1 MLESSPLL
9 VGFFDVVR
17 AMLELLGVLA
27 IVVGAVIALVTL
39 LRSLI
44 AHERASVT
52 ASRYELSRYLALALE
67 FQLSAD
73 IVGTA
78 IAPSWTAIGRVAA
91 IVVIRTTLNYFL
103 TREVR
108 EEREQLTPRVIA
120 PRARS
125 DSSRRAEPVNPDE

>member
-1 MLESSPLL
+1 MLETSPLL

-17 AMLELLGVLA
+17 AALELLGVLA
-27 IVVGAVIALVTL
+27 IIVGAIAALVA
-39 LRSLI
+39 LI
-44 AHERASVT
+44 RPMLARERVSVT
-52 ASRYELSRYLALALE
+52 ASRYELSRYLALGLE

-91 IVVIRTTLNYFL
+91 IVVIRTALNYFL

-108 EEREQLTPRVIA
+108 EERERLRPTASKVRTGPPR
-120 PRARS
+120 R
-125 DSSRRAEPVNPDE
+125 PDPINQDE

>member
-1 MLESSPLL
+1 MLEPSPLL

-17 AMLELLGVLA
+17 AVLELLGVLA

-39 LRSLI
+39 ARSLI

-52 ASRYELSRYLALALE
+52 AARYELSRYLALALE

-78 IAPSWTAIGRVAA
+78 IAPSWSAIGRVAA

-103 TREVR
+103 TREVKD
-108 EEREQLTPRVIA
+108 EREQLTPGLVV
-120 PRARS
+120 PRARAAA
-125 DSSRRAEPVNPDE
+125 SRRAGPVNPDE

>member
-1 MLESSPLL
+1 MLETSPLL

-27 IVVGAVIALVTL
+27 IVVGAIMALVVLIRPL
-39 LRSLI
+39 LAR
-44 AHERASVT
+44 ERVSVT
-52 ASRYELSRYLALALE
+52 ASRYELSRYLALGLE

-91 IVVIRTTLNYFL
+91 IVVIRSTLNYFL
-103 TREVR
+103 SREVK
-108 EEREQLTPRVIA
+108 EERERLLRVSPSALSETPLRPDPI
-120 PRARS
+120 
-125 DSSRRAEPVNPDE
+125 NPNE